1 MAHREAVE
9 FGEEGVYD
17 AGGGFVE
24 FGAALGDQGV
34 ELVEEDYAGDGGA
47 GALEDLAESA
57 LGFADVLG
65 GNLAGLLVRGRGV
78 WSAELIGGHYQV

>member
-24 FGAALGDQGV
+24 FGAALGGEGV
-34 ELVEEDYAGDGGA
+34 EFVEEDDAGGGGA
-47 GALEDLAESA
+47 GALEDLADGA

-65 GNLAGLLVRGRGV
+65 GVSGGRRM
-78 WSAELIGGHYQV
+78 